1 MVYSPSEKSLE
12 MCAVVLGAT
21 EGQSLISRR
30 PCVVW
35 STSVSRDWRGEEEEE
50 EVEVAFA
57 KAAKE
62 ARRRRARRKSVAVC
76 GDALFFLESDA
87 IWGLPRLLS
96 LYAKGRK
103 KKAAKEVAA
112 LGNDRSRLIS
122 IHHSTDK

>member
-1 MVYSPSEKSLE
+1 

-35 STSVSRDWRGEEEEE
+35 STSVSRDWRGEEEEEEE

-96 LYAKGRK
+96 LYAEGRK
-103 KKAAKEVAA
+103 KRLQK
-112 LGNDRSRLIS
+112 RSRRWGMRGR
-122 IHHSTDK
+122 DY